1 MPTAPDKLDPNAVAL
16 FLDVDGTLLEIRN
29 NPADV
34 SADAGLVGLLEACF
48 ESLGGAMALVSGR
61 SVAEVDRIFAP
72 AVFPVAGAHGA
83 ELRIDGGKIV
93 TVDHDPLPP
102 DVLAPIQGLAAAH
115 EGLLLEHKRG
125 GVSLHYRR
133 APELEPECRELVTR
147 VMAGIGDSFRLIAG
161 KMVFEIAPG
170 AYDKGVAIRTFL
182 ENPPFA
188 GRVPVFLGDDVTDE
202 DGFRVVNELAGTS
215 IRIGDIERS
224 AARYRLDDVAA
235 VRPWLDRALLV
246 TNNGKTM
253 ETQTLD

>member
-246 TNNGKTM
+246 NQQRQHYGDTHP
-253 ETQTLD
+253 

>member
-16 FLDVDGTLLEIRN
+16 FLDVDGTLLAIRN